1 MPGRRSR
8 TWPCCACG
16 RKSWL
21 SAIYS
26 ASGARFASY
35 TQGASEAAYPVR
47 PGAPGYTIDKG
58 ELAVFHPIVDN
69 GEVLGTVYLRARFDL
84 IGRLVN
90 YSLSILGG
98 VLLGSLVIA
107 ALVASRLQKS
117 ITEPLGAVA
126 TVARAVMQQRDFQL
140 AGAAQSW
147 RDRGTGGGL
156 Q

>member
-26 ASGARFASY
+26 ASGGALRVLHPGGERGRVSGPSGRARLHHR
-35 TQGASEAAYPVR
+35 QGRTGGVSPDRRQRRSAGHGLPAR
-47 PGAPGYTIDKG
+47 PLRLDRAPGQ
-58 ELAVFHPIVDN
+58 
-69 GEVLGTVYLRARFDL
+69 LR
-84 IGRLVN
+84 
-90 YSLSILGG
+90 LSILGG